1 MKQQHLLSLVRQAVQ
16 AYDMIDDNDK
26 IAVGISGGKD
36 SLILAY
42 ALGLLRKFY
51 PKKFELIAITVNV
64 GFDDFNV
71 DKVKE
76 FMKEIDVPYHVVDTQ
91 IYDIVFVER
100 KEANPCSLCSK
111 MRKAALFNYAEDMGF
126 NKIALG
132 HNKDDINE
140 TLLMS
145 LFFAGCIHT
154 MPPVNHLDNSN
165 VTIIRPLIYV
175 KENDI
180 RSYVT
185 KNNFPVVKSPCPADG
200 KTKREDMKN
209 VIAELKKLNK
219 RVPDNIFGA
228 IERSSIEGWGI
239 KK

>member
-154 MPPVNHLDNSN
+154 AS
-165 VTIIRPLIYV
+165 
-175 KENDI
+175 
-180 RSYVT
+180 
-185 KNNFPVVKSPCPADG
+185 
-200 KTKREDMKN
+200 
-209 VIAELKKLNK
+209 KK
-219 RVPDNIFGA
+219 
-228 IERSSIEGWGI
+228 
-239 KK
+239 